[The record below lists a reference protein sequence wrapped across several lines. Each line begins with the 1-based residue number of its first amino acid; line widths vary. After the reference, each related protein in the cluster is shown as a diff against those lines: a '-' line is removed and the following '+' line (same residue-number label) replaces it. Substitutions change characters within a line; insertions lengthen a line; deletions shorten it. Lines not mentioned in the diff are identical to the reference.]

1 MLWTGNSVRAGRDDI
16 FQFYLRSYTD
26 CMAGGNRKR
35 HDCYPLR
42 QDLEAE
48 ANPVLEVIVLSLIAF
63 LPFAS
68 LPFVIQF
75 QTVKATVRQ
84 ASRNLSLKLLAK

>member
-1 MLWTGNSVRAGRDDI
+1 MRAGRDDI
-16 FQFYLRSYTD
+16 FQFHLRGYTD
-26 CMAGGNRKR
+26 CMAGGDRKYL
-35 HDCYPLR
+35 DCYYLR
-42 QDLEAE
+42 LDLEDE
-48 ANPVLEVIVLSLIAF
+48 TNPAVEVIILVLIGF

-75 QTVKATVRQ
+75 QTVKTTVRQ